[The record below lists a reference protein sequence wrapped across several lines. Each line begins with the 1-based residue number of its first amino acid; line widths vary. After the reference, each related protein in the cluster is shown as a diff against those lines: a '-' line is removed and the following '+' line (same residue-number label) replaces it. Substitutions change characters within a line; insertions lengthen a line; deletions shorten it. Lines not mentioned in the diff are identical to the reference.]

1 MEAFYDALDL
11 LSGMIRIPSFS
22 REENDVA
29 DIFFL
34 NGQRLAIK

>member
-29 DIFFL
+29 DYLFL